1 MIFDYFIREICDLYD
16 NFNIFFKKPSMKYS
30 VSWLNELA
38 HTQLSA
44 EEMAELF
51 TRYSF
56 EVDGIEK
63 IQSIPSGVVVG
74 KILDVASH
82 PGADTLSLTKV
93 TIDPNE
99 KEILSIVCGAKN
111 IASGDKVA
119 VATLGTKLGKN
130 FVIQEAVIR
139 GETSQGMLCA
149 EDELGI
155 GDDHSGILHID
166 EGALLG
172 TPLCDLYGK
181 GDECIELD
189 ILASRGRDALSHI
202 GIARE
207 LTVFCKTKLSFDF
220 SLYEKMTA
228 FEKSEKNIVIDIEDP
243 IQCCRYRGA
252 LIRGID
258 NKKKTPQ
265 WMKERLTL
273 CGISSINLA
282 TDITNYV
289 MLETGQPL
297 HAFDYDRVR
306 EENGNVY
313 IIVRNA
319 KDGEVLE
326 ILDGRNLTLCKED
339 IVVAD
344 RKKILALA
352 GVMGGKES
360 STQKSSTDIFLE
372 SAWFHPISIRKTR
385 KYHKLDT
392 QSSYRFERDVDPCG
406 VAIAME
412 RALELF
418 QSIGGAYVVFQD
430 EKYLQ
435 KADSFEVD
443 ISLKEIHSL
452 LGVTPS
458 CKEVKDI
465 LLALSFGVTEEGDNF
480 HISVSSFRKDVQTKQ
495 DVIEEIGRIYGY
507 DRIPSIALVTEI
519 QCTQKSSREKVDGLA
534 KKILLGM
541 GFDEVLTYSFY
552 GKKICET
559 FFLDEQTHLSLSNP
573 LNPQLELFRSKIL
586 PNMLSVTKE
595 NIKRCES
602 VNIFEMGKVY
612 EREEDGS
619 VSEYRRLGLIS
630 SQTKKENKGEI
641 LFGLKGVIESMLFS
655 LFGQYPDVSP
665 IEFEKGLEYFHKSQS
680 MDISLDGVLIGFLG
694 TLHPSIT
701 KQMKLPNQTAVASL
715 DRDALVYLLEREV
728 RYYTQL
734 ERFPSVFRDISMR
747 VPHEITAK
755 QVEDAIRE
763 TISQEY
769 LRSLEL
775 FDVFEK
781 GEEKNFAYHLEC
793 NSNERTLTGK
803 EVDAT
808 LEKVF
813 EKLVSLGIEIR
824 K

>member
-1 MIFDYFIREICDLYD
+1 
-16 NFNIFFKKPSMKYS
+16 MKYS

-74 KILDVASH
+74 KILDVAPH
-82 PGADTLSLTKV
+82 PRADKLSLTKV

-99 KEILSIVCGAKN
+99 KDVLSIVCGAKN

-119 VATLGTKLGKN
+119 VATLGTKLGKDIL
-130 FVIQEAVIR
+130 IQEAVIR
-139 GETSQGMLCA
+139 GEISQGMLCA
-149 EDELGI
+149 QDELGI
-155 GDDHSGILHID
+155 GDDHSGIFHVN
-166 EGALLG
+166 ENVSLG
-172 TPLCDLYGK
+172 TSLCDLYGE

-207 LTVFCKTKLSFDF
+207 LTIFCKTKLSFDF
-220 SLYEKMTA
+220 SLYEKITTSP
-228 FEKSEKNIVIDIEDP
+228 KSEKDMVIDIEDST
-243 IQCCRYRGA
+243 QCHRYRGA
-252 LIRGID
+252 LIQGLD
-258 NKKKTPQ
+258 NEKETPR
-265 WMKERLTL
+265 WMKDRLTL
-273 CGISSINLA
+273 CGVSSINLA

-297 HAFDYDRVR
+297 HAFDYDSVK
-306 EENGNVY
+306 EGNGNVY
-313 IIVRNA
+313 VTVRNA
-319 KDGEVLE
+319 KAGETLE
-326 ILDGRNLTLCKED
+326 ILDGRNLTFCKED
-339 IVVAD
+339 IVVAG
-344 RKKILALA
+344 RKKIIALA

-360 STQKSSTDIFLE
+360 ATQKTSTSIFLE
-372 SAWFHPISIRKTR
+372 SAWFNPISIRKTR
-385 KYHKLDT
+385 KYHKIDT
-392 QSSYRFERDVDPCG
+392 QSAYRFERDVDPCG
-406 VAIAME
+406 VTIAME

-418 QSIGGAYVVFQD
+418 RSIGGAHVVFQD

-435 KADSFEVD
+435 KAESFEVD

-458 CKEVKDI
+458 CEEVKEI
-465 LLALSFGVTEEGDNF
+465 LLALSFGVTEEGDDF
-480 HISVSSFRKDVQTKQ
+480 HISISSFRKDVQTKQ

-507 DRIPSIALVTEI
+507 DRIPSIALVTKM
-519 QCTQKSSREKVDGLA
+519 QCTQKSSREKVDGLV
-534 KKILLGM
+534 KKMLLGV

-552 GKKICET
+552 GKRALET
-559 FFLDEQTHLSLSNP
+559 FFLDEQMHFSLSNP
-573 LNPQLELFRSKIL
+573 LNPQLAFFRSKIL
-586 PNMLSVTKE
+586 PNMLSITKE
-595 NIKRCES
+595 NSKRFDN

-619 VSEYRRLGLIS
+619 VKEYSRLGIIS
-630 SQTKKENKGEI
+630 SQTKKGNKGEI
-641 LFGLKGVIESMLFS
+641 LFRLKGAIENILFS

-665 IEFEKGLEYFHKSQS
+665 IEFEKGLEYFHRSQS

-694 TLHPSIT
+694 TLHPSIP
-701 KQMKLPNQTAVASL
+701 KQMKLPEQTAIASL
-715 DRDALVYLLEREV
+715 DRDALAYLFERGS
-728 RYYTQL
+728 RYYVPL
-734 ERFPSVFRDISMR
+734 ERFPSVFRDISMK
-747 VPHEITAK
+747 VPYETTAK
-755 QVEDAIRE
+755 QVEESIRE
-763 TISQEY
+763 IISKEH

-781 GEEKNFAYHLEC
+781 EEEKNFAYHLEF
-793 NSNERTLTGK
+793 NSNDRTLTGK
-803 EVDAT
+803 EIDDII
-808 LEKVF
+808 ERVF
-813 EKLVSLGIEIR
+813 EKLISLGIEIR